1 MDDEALALVALGAD
15 VWVAGSVDAT
25 AFVET
30 EVDHHAP
37 PAAAGPAWATSAPQ
51 ISAHT
56 ACKRT
61 VGNASNATSYSTC
74 VSRIGSSQPSH
85 GWPTPNPAQYL
96 TGGRSGRT
104 PAVNFRSMV
113 FFIGRPAFLFSCNS
127 GIASYAAGL
136 RDVKWPEHRLSVYLS
151 RSSGFSSGAW

>member
-61 VGNASNATSYSTC
+61 GGNASNVISYSTC

-85 GWPTPNPAQYL
+85 GWPTPNPAPYL
-96 TGGRSGRT
+96 TGGRPGRN
-104 PAVNFRSMV
+104 PAAHFRSLLR
-113 FFIGRPAFLFSCNS
+113 FTRPPSLLFS
-127 GIASYAAGL
+127 
-136 RDVKWPEHRLSVYLS
+136 PPPQTPPT
-151 RSSGFSSGAW
+151 